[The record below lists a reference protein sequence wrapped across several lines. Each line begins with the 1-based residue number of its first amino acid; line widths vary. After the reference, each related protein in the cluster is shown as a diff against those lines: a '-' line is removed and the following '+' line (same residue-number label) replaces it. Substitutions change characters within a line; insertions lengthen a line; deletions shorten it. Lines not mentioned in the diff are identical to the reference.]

1 MTNFIFAI
9 LGFLSG
15 FATAIGLAMAI
26 HADCS
31 KISRALDALEQKE
44 TPP

>member
-26 HADCS
+26 HADCC
-31 KISRALDALEQKE
+31 KIKSALDELERK
-44 TPP
+44 